1 MSAMRWGQPPTS
13 LMKMGLSLTNPALS
27 QLGDEMLQN
36 WDRIRTDIAVV
47 RPAGSKGEMYDLE
60 FLGQQNTQNLIDA
73 TVQRIQNKK
82 K

>member
-1 MSAMRWGQPPTS
+1 MSKNS
-13 LMKMGLSLTNPALS
+13 N
-27 QLGDEMLQN
+27 
-36 WDRIRTDIAVV
+36 RIRTDIAVV

>member
-1 MSAMRWGQPPTS
+1 MSKNS
-13 LMKMGLSLTNPALS
+13 N
-27 QLGDEMLQN
+27 
-36 WDRIRTDIAVV
+36 RIRTDIAVV

-82 K
+82 NEVGEILCRNKNRL

>member
-1 MSAMRWGQPPTS
+1 MSKNS
-13 LMKMGLSLTNPALS
+13 N
-27 QLGDEMLQN
+27 
-36 WDRIRTDIAVV
+36 RIRTDIAVV

-82 K
+82 KWGRRDTMSQQNKIITQKIVIV

>member
-1 MSAMRWGQPPTS
+1 MSRPWIEMNISKMRDNKS
-13 LMKMGLSLTNPALS
+13 NPALA
-27 QLGDEMLQN
+27 QLGREMSQN
-36 WDRIRTDIAVV
+36 LNRIRTDIAVV
-47 RPAGSKGEMYDLE
+47 RPTGSKGEMYDLE